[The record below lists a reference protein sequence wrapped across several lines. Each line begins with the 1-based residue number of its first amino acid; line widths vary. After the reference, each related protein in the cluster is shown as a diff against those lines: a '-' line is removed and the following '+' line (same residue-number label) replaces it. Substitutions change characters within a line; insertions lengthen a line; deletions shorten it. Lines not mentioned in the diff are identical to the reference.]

1 MGDVPLTLVLGPANS
16 AKAGEVLGA
25 FAAESTRGAIL
36 VVPTAA
42 DADHY
47 SRELAQGGAVLGSV
61 LTFSG
66 LAFEIAARAGYSARR
81 LTKLQRE
88 RVLERALAA
97 TDLQAL
103 RDAATTKGFP
113 TAAGELIAELE
124 RSLITPQRFA
134 AAMRTWAQ
142 QDPRRDAYAR
152 DVAAIYQAYASALN
166 HLDRVDSELYAW
178 RALDALRAA
187 PGRWGTESVFF
198 YGFDDLHPLERD
210 AIETLARIVGAEV
223 TVSLTYEA
231 GRVALQARAE
241 VVEELR
247 PLAERVLELP
257 ASAEHYDP
265 VRGPRLTT
273 SSACCSSRSPPERVD
288 PGRAI
293 ALLEAGGLGPRP
305 SWSRP
310 RSSSS
315 CAPAYPV
322 TRSPSSTARSPRR
335 RG

>member
-1 MGDVPLTLVLGPANS
+1 MLALGQQRDQAIDHAIRLTFPATVAGFLNRIGIKSRGNRKSPVCPSATMGDVPLTLVLGPANS
-16 AKAGEVLGA
+16 AKAGEVLGE

-142 QDPRRDAYAR
+142 EDPRRDAY
-152 DVAAIYQAYASALN
+152 
-166 HLDRVDSELYAW
+166 
-178 RALDALRAA
+178 
-187 PGRWGTESVFF
+187 G
-198 YGFDDLHPLERD
+198 
-210 AIETLARIVGAEV
+210 V
-223 TVSLTYEA
+223 TW
-231 GRVALQARAE
+231 
-241 VVEELR
+241 
-247 PLAERVLELP
+247 
-257 ASAEHYDP
+257 
-265 VRGPRLTT
+265 PRSTRRT
-273 SSACCSSRSPPERVD
+273 
-288 PGRAI
+288 
-293 ALLEAGGLGPRP
+293 
-305 SWSRP
+305 RP
-310 RSSSS
+310 RSTTWTASTPSFTPGGRS
-315 CAPAYPV
+315 TRCGAVPACGAPN
-322 TRSPSSTARSPRR
+322 RCSSTASTICTRSSATRLKPLRVSSAPRSR
-335 RG
+335 SR